1 MSNNFHTSGYR
12 WPNGEELKFNFAGYE
27 EDFRLY
33 TSKRKFI
40 NVTNA
45 CSKYLQDGCETDIIA
60 NYNYSNCE
68 NLCMPVTLPESATKS
83 LDFKDT
89 ECETVYDHTC
99 MAWEFND
106 VLNEIIKKCPKNCV
120 NVQFTGKST
129 FLLPISEDVKFSR
142 KYNLYFVST
151 KTAVEEEYLIMDF
164 TGLIGA
170 IGGTLGLFIGF
181 SFKEITTFL
190 VDGLEWILRKSRPL
204 SSSSTRIL
212 IVKE

>member
-1 MSNNFHTSGYR
+1 
-12 WPNGEELKFNFAGYE
+12 
-27 EDFRLY
+27 
-33 TSKRKFI
+33 
-40 NVTNA
+40 
-45 CSKYLQDGCETDIIA
+45 
-60 NYNYSNCE
+60 
-68 NLCMPVTLPESATKS
+68 MPVTLPESATKS

-89 ECETVYDHTC
+89 ACETVYDHTC

-204 SSSSTRIL
+204 SSSSSTRIL
-212 IVKE
+212 TVKE